1 MAVKLNTVAAREAL
15 PVRRDPYWQ
24 RIEKGRYVG
33 YRRMSTATAGT
44 WLARFFDEAAAKN
57 RWTTLGALDHLP
69 ASERFDAAQRA
80 AREWFEHLGRGG
92 SSENCTVRRAC
103 ERYVEHLR
111 HESGDA
117 KADEA
122 VARFRRYVYEEKLA
136 GFDIKKLTAAH
147 LKDWRRK
154 LAATPVRGK
163 DGAKRAD
170 ATLNRDMASF
180 RAALNLAL
188 ADGLVTSP
196 HAWEQTLRPV
206 SGADKQ
212 RDVYLDPEQRR
223 RLVEAA
229 APALQPFLR
238 AMCALPLRPGALA
251 QLSVADF
258 SAKLGTLRVGTDKAG
273 AERRIPLPA
282 ATVSLLADAARDK
295 LPQAPLFT
303 DEGGRR
309 WSKDSW
315 KWPVKAAVS
324 AAGLPGTV
332 TAYTL
337 RHSVITDLVSRHG
350 LDLATVAALAGTS
363 VEMIAKHYAHL
374 RQEHAREALAKLAV
388 A

>member
-1 MAVKLNTVAAREAL
+1 MNTVAARDAL

-33 YRRMSTATAGT
+33 YRRMSTATPGT
-44 WLARFFDEAAAKN
+44 WLARFYDEAAAKN

-92 SSENCTVRRAC
+92 SNANCTVRYAC

-111 HESGDA
+111 HESGGA

-122 VARFRRYVYEEKLA
+122 AARFRRYVYDEKLA
-136 GFDIKKLTAAH
+136 GFDIKKLTATH

-154 LAATPVRGK
+154 LAATPVAGK
-163 DGAKRAD
+163 EGARRAD

-196 HAWEQTLRPV
+196 HAWEQALRPIP
-206 SGADKQ
+206 GADGR
-212 RDVYLDPEQRR
+212 RDTYLDPDQRR
-223 RLVEAA
+223 RLVDAA
-229 APALQPFLR
+229 QPALQPFLK
-238 AMCALPLRPGALA
+238 ALCALPLRPGALA
-251 QLSVADF
+251 QLNVSDF
-258 SAKLGTLRVGTDKAG
+258 NPKLGALRVGTDKAG
-273 AERRIPLPA
+273 ADRRIPLPA
-282 ATVSLLADAARDK
+282 ATVGLLIEAARDK
-295 LPQAPLFT
+295 LPQAPLFA
-303 DEGGRR
+303 DASGRR
-309 WSKDSW
+309 WDKDSW
-315 KWPVKAAVS
+315 KWPIKAAVS
-324 AAGLPGTV
+324 AAGLPESV

-374 RQEHAREALAKLAV
+374 QQEHARNALAQLTL
-388 A
+388 